1 MPRASSRCAT
11 AWWRPTRPGRPDV
24 PFFEAFR
31 LALQTIRAQKL
42 KSGFSLLGVFIGVAS
57 LIAAWSIVNGVNR
70 YMTEKFAQTLF
81 GVNTFQL
88 RRRPMFTPNVPD
100 SVWRAWQRRPRI
112 RFSDAEAVSAG
123 LTVPVIT
130 AWQSSD
136 NVTVSSASKESRDI
150 ELTAASER
158 YFDIKNLKI
167 AVGRPFTGEENRSGA
182 PIVVLGDAVAKRL
195 FADRSP
201 LGRNVR
207 IGGVPYRV
215 IGVVERQGSILGFPL
230 DRFVVV
236 PALSPAQNLVNPPG
250 ILDAFLIK
258 ARSDPEMRE
267 AMAQAEGIMRSRR
280 HLRPKQD
287 NNFVLDTSEGVQQ
300 FWAGISRIL
309 VIVLPGVVLV
319 SLVIGGIVIMNI
331 MLMAVAER
339 TREIGLRKS
348 LGARRRDVLS
358 QFLAESTAI
367 ATVGASFGIVAGIA
381 LTLAIDKLS
390 PLPASV
396 SPMSVVLGVI
406 MGAGVGVVPA
416 SRAARLDPITAL
428 RQE

>member
-1 MPRASSRCAT
+1 
-11 AWWRPTRPGRPDV
+11 V
-24 PFFEAFR
+24 PIFEALR

-57 LIAAWSIVNGVNR
+57 LIGAWSIANGVNR
-70 YMTEKFAQTLF
+70 YMTEKFAQTLY

-88 RRRPMFTPNVPD
+88 RRQPMFLPNVPD
-100 SVWRAWQRRPRI
+100 SVWRSWRRRPRI
-112 RFSDAEAVSAG
+112 RFSDAEAITQG

-136 NVTVSSASKESRDI
+136 NVTVSFANKEARDI
-150 ELTAASER
+150 DLTAASER
-158 YFDIKNLKI
+158 YFEIKNLRI
-167 AVGRPFTGEENRSGA
+167 AVGRAFTGQENRSGTPVA
-182 PIVVLGDAVAKRL
+182 VLGDAVAQRL
-195 FADRSP
+195 FVDRPP

-215 IGVVERQGSILGFPL
+215 VGVVEKQGSLMGFPL

-250 ILDAFLIK
+250 ILDAFLVK
-258 ARSDPEMRE
+258 ARSEPEMRE
-267 AMAQAEGIMRSRR
+267 AMSQAEGIMRSRR
-280 HLRPKQD
+280 HLRPRQD
-287 NNFVLDTSEGVQQ
+287 DNFVLDTSEGIQR

-309 VIVLPGVVLV
+309 MIVMPGIVIV

-348 LGARRRDVLS
+348 LGARRRDVLR

-367 ATVGASFGIVAGIA
+367 AAVGAAFGIVAGIG
-381 LTLAIDKLS
+381 LTGLINAIS

-396 SPMSVVLGVI
+396 SPTSIILGVV
-406 MGAGVGVVPA
+406 MGAGVGVVAGVYPA
-416 SRAARLDPITAL
+416 SRAARLDPIAAL

>member
-1 MPRASSRCAT
+1 
-11 AWWRPTRPGRPDV
+11 V
-24 PFFEAFR
+24 PIFEALR

-57 LIAAWSIVNGVNR
+57 LIGAWSIANGVNR
-70 YMTEKFAQTLF
+70 YMTEKFAQTLY

-88 RRRPMFTPNVPD
+88 RRQPMFVPNVPD
-100 SVWRAWQRRPRI
+100 SVWRSWRRRPRI
-112 RFSDAEAVSAG
+112 RFSDAEAITEG

-136 NVTVSSASKESRDI
+136 NVTVSFANKEARDI
-150 ELTAASER
+150 DLTAASER
-158 YFDIKNLKI
+158 YFDIKNLRI
-167 AVGRPFTGEENRSGA
+167 AVGRAFTGQENRSGVPVA
-182 PIVVLGDAVAKRL
+182 VLGDAVAQRL
-195 FADRSP
+195 FVDRPP

-215 IGVVERQGSILGFPL
+215 IGVVEKQGSLMGFPL

-250 ILDAFLIK
+250 ILDAFLVK

-267 AMAQAEGIMRSRR
+267 AMSQAEGIMRSRR
-280 HLRPKQD
+280 HLRPRQD
-287 NNFVLDTSEGVQQ
+287 NNFVLDTSEGIQR

-309 VIVLPGVVLV
+309 MIVMPGIVIV

-348 LGARRRDVLS
+348 LGARRRDVLR

-367 ATVGASFGIVAGIA
+367 AAVGAAFGIVAGIG
-381 LTLAIDKLS
+381 LTLLINAIS

-396 SPMSVVLGVI
+396 SPTSVILGVV
-406 MGAGVGVVPA
+406 MGAGVGVVAGVYPA
-416 SRAARLDPITAL
+416 TRAARLDPIAAL

>member
-1 MPRASSRCAT
+1 MPL
-11 AWWRPTRPGRPDV
+11 
-24 PFFEAFR
+24 FEALR
-31 LALQTIRAQKL
+31 LALQTIRTQKL

-57 LIAAWSIVNGVNR
+57 LIGAWSIVNGVDR

-100 SVWRAWQRRPRI
+100 SVWRAWARRPRI
-112 RFSDAEAVSAG
+112 RFSDAEAISAG

-130 AWQSSD
+130 AWQSSE
-136 NVTVSSASKESRDI
+136 NVTVSYSNKEARDI
-150 ELTAASER
+150 ELTTASER

-167 AVGRPFTGEENRSGA
+167 AIGRPFTGEENRSGA
-182 PIVVLGDAVAKRL
+182 PVAVLGEAVAKRL
-195 FADRSP
+195 FSDRTPIGKS
-201 LGRNVR
+201 VR

-215 IGVVERQGSILGFPL
+215 IGVVEHQGSILGFPL

-250 ILDAFLIK
+250 ILDAFLVK
-258 ARSDPEMRE
+258 ARSEPEMRE
-267 AMAQAEGIMRSRR
+267 AMSQAEGIMRSRR
-280 HLRPKQD
+280 HLRPRQD
-287 NNFVLDTSEGVQQ
+287 DNFVLDTSEGIQR
-300 FWAGISRIL
+300 FWAGLSRIL
-309 VIVLPGVVLV
+309 MIVIPGIVIV
-319 SLVIGGIVIMNI
+319 SLVIGGIVIMHI

-348 LGARRRDVLS
+348 LGARRRDMLR

-367 ATVGASFGIVAGIA
+367 AAVGAAFGIVAGIG
-381 LTLAIDKLS
+381 LTLLINAIS

-396 SPMSVVLGVI
+396 SPTSIILGVV
-406 MGAGVGVVPA
+406 MGAGVGVVAGVYPA
-416 SRAARLDPITAL
+416 SRAARLDPIAAL